1 MACLQGNAMATDE
14 NGADDRAGGES
25 TVDHLRSHMNY
36 GDMDLSGE
44 EHVPKARKPY
54 TITKQREKWTDEEH
68 RLFLEALQLHGRAWR
83 RIQEHIGTKTA
94 VQIRSHAQKFF
105 SKVVRESSGSNT
117 GSGGASAAAAA
128 AAIQIP
134 PPRPKRKPAHPYP
147 RKVDG
152 AAKKHVPALRQ
163 LEKPPLWMQSLSEQ
177 EGSPTSVL
185 TAAQIGTEALG
196 GGFSNNSSG
205 SGSLAPSAAGTDEH
219 VDGGGSPASSVD
231 REDGCLSPS
240 IPTAELAMQAP
251 NTKMSIATTD
261 AKEASSE
268 ASVFRLFG
276 KSVVVK
282 DSDQLHLLNG
292 SNIATSGSVER
303 ATRNILVPSFAAAP
317 EGSSSNPWPSS
328 MQQFL
333 YFLPRSDGFAAQPV
347 MPWFSYNGSLPCA
360 LFYPAAAAA
369 AANQQCHRDSE
380 GVEFRVSQR
389 EGSLTGSNTASS
401 VVLGSSA
408 AVPAAAAAAQNSD
421 VAESR
426 GQGNSREAAAS
437 PRLTKC
443 ESSAS
448 VTLLQRGFMPYKRCA
463 AESEL
468 LRSEAAGG
476 EEAVADG
483 ELTRLCL

>member
-1 MACLQGNAMATDE
+1 MEVACLQGNAMATDE
-14 NGADDRAGGES
+14 NGADDHAGGES
-25 TVDHLRSHMNY
+25 TVVDNLRSHMNY

-68 RLFLEALQLHGRAWR
+68 RRFLEALQLHGRAWR

-105 SKVVRESSGSNT
+105 SKVVTAFRSHVVRESSGGSNT
-117 GSGGASAAAAA
+117 GSGAGAASAA
-128 AAIQIP
+128 ITIP

-152 AAKKHVPALRQ
+152 GVDKKHVPAL
-163 LEKPPLWMQSLSEQ
+163 KPPLRKQSLSDQQ
-177 EGSPTSVL
+177 EDGSPTSVL
-185 TAAQIGTEALG
+185 TAAAQIGAEVLG
-196 GGFSNNSSG
+196 GGLSNNSSG
-205 SGSLAPSAAGTDEH
+205 SGSPAPSVAGSDEH

-231 REDGCLSPS
+231 REDVCLS
-240 IPTAELAMQAP
+240 PTAELAMQAP
-251 NTKMSIATTD
+251 NTKLSIASTD

-268 ASVFRLFG
+268 SSVFRLFG

-282 DSDQLHLLNG
+282 DSDQHLSASAEK
-292 SNIATSGSVER
+292 SN
-303 ATRNILVPSFAAAP
+303 RNILLPSFAAAQ
-317 EGSSSNPWPSS
+317 GSTSNPWQTS
-328 MQQFL
+328 MQQQFL
-333 YFLPRSDGFAAQPV
+333 YFLPRSGDGFAAQPV
-347 MPWFSYNGSLPCA
+347 MPWFGYNGSLPCA
-360 LFYPAAAAA
+360 LFYPQTTT
-369 AANQQCHRDSE
+369 NQQCHRDSE
-380 GVEFRVSQR
+380 CAEFRASQR

-401 VVLGSSA
+401 VVLGS
-408 AVPAAAAAAQNSD
+408 AAAQNSD
-421 VAESR
+421 AADR
-426 GQGNSREAAAS
+426 DAAAAAS

-448 VTLLQRGFMPYKRCA
+448 VSLQRRGFVPYKRRG

-468 LRSEAAGG
+468 LRSEAAGGGG